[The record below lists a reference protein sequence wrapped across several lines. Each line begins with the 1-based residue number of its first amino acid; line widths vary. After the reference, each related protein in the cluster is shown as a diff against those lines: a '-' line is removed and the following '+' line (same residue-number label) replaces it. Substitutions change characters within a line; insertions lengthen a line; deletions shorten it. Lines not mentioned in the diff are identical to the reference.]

1 MTHRASGPDG
11 VAIAV
16 SADGGRGAP
25 ALFVHGFAHDRSVW
39 AGIAARLS
47 SLVRPWRMDL
57 RGHGESTWSIAG
69 RYALEDHAAD
79 VAAVLD
85 AMGPEPATI
94 VAHSLGGHAATLA
107 TAARPDR
114 VRALVLVDTGP
125 GLSLAGMLQIASGT
139 AGMLR
144 SHASVAAYRARLD
157 VTYPL
162 ADPAAL
168 DRLAASGLV
177 RRRDGR
183 LEPRLDPALL
193 FGPPDPDTIAR
204 TESRLWQALSSVA
217 CPTLVVR
224 GAASA
229 MLPAAVAL
237 RMVERTLVDGR
248 LHTIERAGHSV
259 MLDAEPEL
267 ADRIEA
273 FLRDHAGATAAPGA
287 RPASRPAAAAP
298 GLPFR

>member
-1 MTHRASGPDG
+1 VTRWVSAPDG

-16 SADGGRGAP
+16 SEDEGRGAP

-39 AGIAARLS
+39 AGVAARLS
-47 SLVRPWRMDL
+47 SLVHPWRMDL
-57 RGHGESTWSIAG
+57 RGHGESGWSIAG
-69 RYALEDHAAD
+69 RYAVEDHAAD
-79 VAAVLD
+79 VAAVLS
-85 AMGPEPATI
+85 ALGPEPATI

-125 GLSLAGMLQIASGT
+125 SLSLAGMLQVASGT

-168 DRLAASGLV
+168 DRLAVSGLV

-183 LEPRLDPALL
+183 FEPRLDPALL
-193 FGPPDPDTIAR
+193 FGVPDPDAIAR
-204 TESRLWQALSSVA
+204 TESRLWQALSSVG

-229 MLPAAVAL
+229 MLPAAVAE
-237 RMVERTLVDGR
+237 RMVERTLADGR
-248 LHTIERAGHSV
+248 LHTVPRAGHSV

-267 ADRIEA
+267 AGRIEA
-273 FLRDHAGATAAPGA
+273 FVRDHTGAIATPGL
-287 RPASRPAAAAP
+287 RTASRPTASAAGP
-298 GLPFR
+298 SLR